1 MFRTYR
7 RNAMII
13 SSQLEPDLQLWSCV
27 EQVIPLPW
35 FYLTV
40 LKCGGDPTSRH
51 MLMISDVLTL
61 EELTWA
67 GSASVVIESILLA
80 TPPAMNGKER
90 WLMEQLTE
98 IAYVPK
104 SKGTVRHYRFK
115 VKEGTVYTNSC
126 DPGLEVE
133 QGNISRVV
141 ISLCS

>member
-1 MFRTYR
+1 
-7 RNAMII
+7 MIC
-13 SSQLEPDLQLWSCV
+13 SSLLEPDLQLWSCV
-27 EQVIPLPW
+27 EQIIPLPW
-35 FYLTV
+35 FYVTV
-40 LKCGGDPTSRH
+40 LKCGGDSTSRH
-51 MLMISDVLTL
+51 MLMVSDVQTL
-61 EELTWA
+61 DYL
-67 GSASVVIESILLA
+67 SLSKSPSRPSESILLA

-115 VKEGTVYTNSC
+115 VKEGAVYTNSC

>member
-7 RNAMII
+7 RDAMII

-27 EQVIPLPW
+27 EQIIPLPW

-40 LKCGGDPTSRH
+40 LKCGDVPTSRH

-61 EELTWA
+61 EDLTWS
-67 GSASVVIESILLA
+67 GSTSVVIESILLA

-90 WLMEQLTE
+90 WLMERLTE
-98 IAYVPK
+98 IAYIPK
-104 SKGTVRHYRFK
+104 SKGGARHYRFK
-115 VKEGTVYTNSC
+115 VKEGTVYTNPC

-141 ISLCS
+141 VSLS

>member
-1 MFRTYR
+1 
-7 RNAMII
+7 MIL

-27 EQVIPLPW
+27 EQIIPLPW

-40 LKCGGDPTSRH
+40 LKSGGDSSSRH

-61 EELTWA
+61 EELSLV
-67 GSASVVIESILLA
+67 GSSSVVIESILLA

-90 WLMEQLTE
+90 WRMEPLME

-104 SKGTVRHYRFK
+104 SKSTARHYRYK
-115 VKEGTVYTNSC
+115 VEEGAVYTSSC

-133 QGNISRVV
+133 QGSISRIV
-141 ISLCS
+141 ISLSA